1 MENQELTYE
10 YEVQDSEFTLMAIW
24 KYFRKLRENDSL
36 ILKGNDYSA
45 TLSKESL
52 SKIIDKFTLPEKYE
66 FYKKLKSTLNMYKI
80 EGMYC
85 HIDDASS
92 EIEEFKR
99 KYLLVVNKE

>member
-1 MENQELTYE
+1 MFLMLFNGVM
-10 YEVQDSEFTLMAIW
+10 VQFGRIYAQGVYGPGS
-24 KYFRKLRENDSL
+24 NPGNP
-36 ILKGNDYSA
+36 ILEILVIQLNF
-45 TLSKESL
+45 L
-52 SKIIDKFTLPEKYE
+52 YE
-66 FYKKLKSTLNMYKI
+66 FYKKLKSTLNIYKI